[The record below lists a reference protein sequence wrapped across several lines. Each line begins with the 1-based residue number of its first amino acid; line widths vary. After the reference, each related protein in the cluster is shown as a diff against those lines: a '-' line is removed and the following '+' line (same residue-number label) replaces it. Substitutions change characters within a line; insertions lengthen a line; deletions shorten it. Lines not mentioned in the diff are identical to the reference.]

1 MSPQELNRVDE
12 LLADDAIWGLDAA
25 ARSELERELRFA
37 EQEFDASWE
46 RSAAVATIAL
56 QKERYVPPPQS
67 LVDSLRAAAP
77 LPKVPP
83 ASVSGWRNSTTNVVL
98 MAALL
103 MLGVAVFW
111 DALTRGG
118 PAISGGSEPGQL
130 RQAILSAGNAS
141 VWNWS
146 AETFD
151 GDVVWDGGTQQGAM
165 RFRGLPVN
173 DPAVRQY
180 QLWIFDSERSDAFP
194 VDGGVF
200 NISADNISADNEEA
214 VIIIDPKIVVHDAQA
229 FVITVE
235 APGGVVVSD
244 RTQVVGQAK
253 PL

>member
-1 MSPQELNRVDE
+1 M
-12 LLADDAIWGLDAA
+12 
-25 ARSELERELRFA
+25 
-37 EQEFDASWE
+37 
-46 RSAAVATIAL
+46 
-56 QKERYVPPPQS
+56 PPPQS